1 MKLNLAIF
9 DLRFGNVWDQC
20 ENVDLIC
27 LEPAEKMFIGGGQ
40 DEFSQPYIGCH
51 KDATSIIS
59 LVSANQKFSANFV

>member
-1 MKLNLAIF
+1 MCEI
-9 DLRFGNVWDQC
+9 NVKTSIGFVSK
-20 ENVDLIC
+20 N

-40 DEFSQPYIGCH
+40 DEFSQPNIGCH